1 VYIRTVLGPIA
12 PEELGITLGHEHLLI
27 DLRGLWD
34 NPPAER
40 AHLVD
45 QEPTL
50 ENLGELM
57 RNPYDSRPNLL
68 IDDPELSI
76 RELLYYK
83 DAGGQGLIDMTTV
96 GIQPDP
102 EGLCRISER
111 TGIHVVA
118 GCGYYRQPLLP
129 EFLHDRS
136 TEAIADDLLFWLSEG
151 MYDIHSCAARR
162 SPLGIRFPP

>member
-1 VYIRTVLGPIA
+1 MQIITVLGPIA

-34 NPPAER
+34 EPPAKR
-40 AHLVD
+40 AHLID

-50 ENLGELM
+50 ENLGELT

-68 IDDPELSI
+68 LDDPELSI

-83 DAGGQGLIDMTTV
+83 AIGGQGLIDMPTL

-102 EGLCRISER
+102 EGLRRISER
-111 TGIHVVA
+111 TGIHIGA
-118 GCGYYRQPLLP
+118 GCG
-129 EFLHDRS
+129 
-136 TEAIADDLLFWLSEG
+136 
-151 MYDIHSCAARR
+151 
-162 SPLGIRFPP
+162 